1 MTTERARRITIAAGD
16 DVDEF
21 LFDQGL
27 TDGLPVVPPTPER
40 VERMLAQTRRDPLEE
55 MAVLPPNLA
64 PLTVEKVAINAVM
77 AGCKPEYF
85 PTVLAGVEAIADEQ
99 FALHGVGATT
109 MGGSPVLIVNGPV
122 RERIGVNCAQNA
134 LGQGH
139 RANAT
144 IGRAVRLVI
153 RNVAGHRPGGTERA
167 TIGWPGK
174 YTMCFGEWEERAPTW
189 RPLHVERAFDPGD
202 SVITAIT
209 QSGGPSQLIDE
220 SSRSAKALAGS
231 IGLKVRGNSTRA
243 SRHGGRWWWWCRR
256 STTTPWPPTAG
267 ARTTCAAAFRRSAGG
282 RCATW
287 WRTIGWA
294 DSRRFGWRSSPLPAA
309 APHPR
314 RRRRGPSRRDGR
326 PHPEVPGRRDDPHR
340 RGGGRRREVHV
351 DLRSPGGHG
360 LRQQEDRRSGLNGAM
375 LREADPRR
383 PNLRAAA
390 GNGERR

>member
-16 DVDEF
+16 DVEEF

-40 VERMLAQTRRDPLEE
+40 VERMLAETRRDPLEE

-85 PTVLAGVEAIADEQ
+85 PTVLAGVEAIADER
-99 FALHGVGATT
+99 FGLHGVGATT
-109 MGGSPVLIVNGPV
+109 MGGSPVLIINGPV

-189 RPLHVERAFDPGD
+189 RPLHVERGFDPGD
-202 SVITAIT
+202 SVITAVT

-231 IGLKVRGNSTRA
+231 IGLKVRGQQHPRKPSWGEVVVVVSPEHYDTLATDGWSKDDLRRRIQEVGRRPLRDLLE
-243 SRHGGRWWWWCRR
+243 SDQLGGFPRLWLDQF
-256 STTTPWPPTAG
+256 PPFLPPLPIHDADG
-267 ARTTCAAAFRRSAGG
+267 AVRPDVMDVDIPKFADDAMIHIVVAGG
-282 RCATW
+282 GAGKFTS
-287 WRTIGWA
+287 IF
-294 DSRRFGWRSSPLPAA
+294 DPL
-309 APHPR
+309 
-314 RRRRGPSRRDGR
+314 
-326 PHPEVPGRRDDPHR
+326 
-340 RGGGRRREVHV
+340 
-351 DLRSPGGHG
+351 
-360 LRQQEDRRSGLNGAM
+360 
-375 LREADPRR
+375 
-383 PNLRAAA
+383 A
-390 GNGERR
+390 GMGSVSKKIEEPV